1 MTMTYTLAMAAD
13 QGIHIA
19 DDGTSEVAMTYA
31 RAHLTQLIREV
42 RYGKKSAAFTE
53 RGERS
58 AYVVPVE
65 SFENAKVLQRV
76 AEMLKDRDPDLYE
89 ELLADATVEAHIVKG
104 RRRRNPEEDVL

>member
-1 MTMTYTLAMAAD
+1 MAAD
-13 QGIHIA
+13 QGITTA

-42 RYGKKSAAFTE
+42 RYGKQPAAFTE

-65 SFENAKVLQRV
+65 FYERAEVLQRALDLV
-76 AEMLKDRDPDLYE
+76 KARDPGLYE
-89 ELLADATVEAHIVKG
+89 EALAQATVEAQTVQG
-104 RRRRNPEEDVL
+104 WQPGDDVL